1 MSNLGHP
8 ERISD
13 SRSRQRRWAPLLGG
27 ILLALALTACS
38 NPVRIQSM
46 WRGETYVGPAFQQY
60 LVIGVSSNANRR
72 QRFEGMLAD
81 AIRTGDTAADPSLRY
96 LRAAQELNPDTVG
109 ATVRQAGADA
119 VLVTRLV
126 SREVVADEVPGRTGV
141 KTQRRSESPVD
152 FFRYD
157 YREYDEPPVLVAR
170 NDVTLATDLYE
181 TQSGKLIY
189 TIEITSTGLESEY
202 DIFDQVTRA
211 LAKRLRKDGLA
222 K

>member
-1 MSNLGHP
+1 MLCLADPNSHFA
-8 ERISD
+8 
-13 SRSRQRRWAPLLGG
+13 SRSRQRRWALLLAGALLG
-27 ILLALALTACS
+27 LMACS

-46 WRGETYVGPAFQQY
+46 WRGEVYVGPAFQQY
-60 LVIGVSSNANRR
+60 LVVGVSSDANRR

-81 AIRTGDTAADPSLRY
+81 AIRTEGTAADPSLRY
-96 LRAAQELNPDTVG
+96 LRAAQELDRDTVSE
-109 ATVRQAGADA
+109 AVRQAGADA

-126 SREVVADEVPGRTGV
+126 SRNVVAGEVPGRTGV

-157 YREYDEPPVLVAR
+157 YREYDEPPVLVAT

-181 TQSGKLIY
+181 TQGGKLIY

-202 DIFDQVTRA
+202 DIFDQVTRTV
-211 LAKRLRKDGLA
+211 AKRLRKDGLV